1 MSADQNQDSLGIF
14 LNLASSLDIDFN
26 RFLASVIE
34 RAVKVT
40 DSGVGI
46 LMFRSLPRLQEHDPL
61 AQVSSTFPLEGSWE
75 LVDYRKSNIGEITNQ
90 FSSNTGGPSPFH
102 LASFPAHLREK
113 TLIESIVGSPSS
125 IWLRLGS
132 DEDWLGCIGLASETY
147 PAYSWT
153 EVESLQRLLS
163 FGTLALNRLILR
175 EQAKLQQMEINLIGR
190 SEAFLEFER
199 KLKQAASHPR
209 CTVLIRGE
217 RGSGKELAAYAIH
230 CFSNRRGKPFIPVLA
245 SALAESLH
253 ADELF
258 GHEKN
263 AFTGADRARKGKFL
277 AAEGGTLFL
286 DEVGDLPHALQV
298 SLLRVIERGELQR
311 IGRDFPIKVDVRLLV
326 ATNRDLNKLVADGYF
341 RGDLYDRLNV
351 IELVVPPLRQRRE
364 DIPLLVGHF
373 LLKHCQEINRGSLIS
388 EHCVCKL
395 RGESGKVLC
404 ASEEFY
410 RALQKHNWPGNVR
423 ELENLITRLI
433 AMSPEEILNINHLP
447 KDLLKAA
454 AGPRESSGPDCED
467 LSLDCTI
474 KKHIERVLFLTDN
487 CQTRAAKM
495 LGIPRTTLQA
505 KMRRLRIRS
514 LPASEHS
521 ER

>member
-1 MSADQNQDSLGIF
+1 MSADQNQDSLEIF
-14 LNLASSLDIDFN
+14 LNLASRVDIDVIH
-26 RFLASVIE
+26 FLGSVIE

-40 DSGVGI
+40 GSRAGI
-46 LMFRSLPRLQEHDPL
+46 LVFQSLPRVQKYDPL
-61 AQVSSTFPLEGSWE
+61 THVSAAFPLDGSWE
-75 LVDYRKSNIGEITNQ
+75 VIEYRKANIGQIMNQCSSNIG
-90 FSSNTGGPSPFH
+90 GPPSFH
-102 LASFPAHLREK
+102 FASFPAHLSEK
-113 TLIESIVGSPSS
+113 TMIESIVRSPSS
-125 IWLRLGS
+125 IWLALGS
-132 DEDWLGCIGLASETY
+132 DEDWLGCIGLGSETY
-147 PAYSWT
+147 SAYSST
-153 EVESLQRLLS
+153 EIESLQRLLS
-163 FGTLALNRLILR
+163 FGMLALNRLILR
-175 EQAKLQQMEINLIGR
+175 EQAKLQQMEINLIGQ
-190 SEAFLEFER
+190 SETFLEFER
-199 KLKQAASHPR
+199 KLKQAASHPQ

-217 RGSGKELAAYAIH
+217 RGSGKEMAAYAIH

-364 DIPLLVGHF
+364 DIPLLVEHF
-373 LLKHCQEINRGSLIS
+373 LLKHCQEINRGSRIS

-410 RALQKHNWPGNVR
+410 RALQKHDWPGNVR
-423 ELENLITRLI
+423 ELENLITRLV

-454 AGPRESSGPDCED
+454 ASPRDLLVPDCEN
-467 LSLDCTI
+467 LSLDHTI
-474 KKHIERVLFLTDN
+474 KKHIERVLSLTGN
-487 CQTRAAKM
+487 CQTQAAKI

-505 KMRRLRIRS
+505 KIRRLRIRS
-514 LPASEHS
+514 LPSS
-521 ER
+521 QQR